1 MGLDPIML
9 GTVCCIFSALGYTA
23 VNICLR
29 FLTVNCDQVL
39 IVCIKELVAVVIVGP
54 WLVWGVFSRR
64 VAVPSAKMLTV
75 LVVMGLLTQLGAN
88 LPVLWAMSIIGLAI
102 TIPVCMGVNLIASA
116 LIARAVLGEQVS
128 RKSAAAIGFLVG
140 SIAILG
146 MGANQANVSMAATTG
161 AASGTLWV
169 VAGVVAAGIGGCIYA
184 LLAVV
189 IRRSVTGG
197 VSLATVVFI
206 TTAMGVVSL
215 GPLSLWNADA
225 GLLSTPPRDLSVM
238 LLAGS
243 LNLVS
248 FLAVVKGLQLTTV
261 AHANVLGASQ
271 VAMAVVAGTV
281 LFAEPPN
288 PWLIVG
294 VSLTI
299 VGMIL
304 IEGKVEEAPV

>member
-1 MGLDPIML
+1 ML
-9 GTVCCIFSALGYTA
+9 GTVCCVFSALGYTA

-29 FLTVNCDQVL
+29 FLTVNCDQVFV
-39 IVCIKELVAVVIVGP
+39 IFIKELVAVVIVGP
-54 WLVWGVFSRR
+54 WLIWGVFSRR
-64 VAVPSAKMLTV
+64 VALPSARMLAV
-75 LVVMGLLTQLGAN
+75 LVVTGLLTQLCAN
-88 LPVLWAMSIIGLAI
+88 LPIIWAMSVVGLAI

-116 LIARAVLGEQVS
+116 LIARTVLGERVS
-128 RKSAAAIGFLVG
+128 KKSAAAIGFLVA

-146 MGANQANVSMAATTG
+146 MGASQANASMAAATG
-161 AASGTLWV
+161 AAAGTFWV
-169 VAGVVAAGIGGCIYA
+169 VAGVAAAGISGCIFA

-197 VSLATVVFI
+197 VSLDTVIFI
-206 TTAMGVVSL
+206 ITAMGVVSL
-215 GPLSLWNADA
+215 GPLSLWSEGA
-225 GLLSTPPRDLSVM
+225 GLLTTPPRDLSLM
-238 LLAGS
+238 LLAGV
-243 LNLVS
+243 LNMVS

-304 IEGKVEEAPV
+304 IEGTVEEAPV